1 MVVSMAPHPLG
12 GANGDPRAP
21 TTYVRDVDG
30 GLPRRHSWRLG
41 STHHL
46 CQRHR
51 WQAPWKALMET
62 REHPPSMS
70 EMLMAAP
77 LGGADGDLGAPIT
90 YVRDVDGRPP
100 GRR

>member
-1 MVVSMAPHPLG
+1 
-12 GANGDPRAP
+12 
-21 TTYVRDVDG
+21 
-30 GLPRRHSWRLG
+30 
-41 STHHL
+41 
-46 CQRHR
+46 
-51 WQAPWKALMET
+51 MET